1 MQSNATQRD
10 KENITE
16 PILSRPNISMG
27 SARDANRSEGKRK
40 IVAGPLCKSVKAG
53 KNCPRWA
60 RPGPFSL
67 VLLHLKTAD
76 DARPHLVLRPLS
88 CPAVIS
94 VCYAGPAGRHICG
107 GAAGATWI
115 WSGVGRGDTTPA
127 RLKPLLFTLPV
138 SIRLCLP
145 PRRCS
150 VSVRCRCVGRAWSG
164 ISCTSYPPYEVYVAR
179 VPYVL

>member
-1 MQSNATQRD
+1 
-10 KENITE
+10 
-16 PILSRPNISMG
+16 MG

-67 VLLHLKTAD
+67 VLLYLKTAD

-127 RLKPLLFTLPV
+127 RLKPYSLHYRYRSDCAFHHAAAA
-138 SIRLCLP
+138 
-145 PRRCS
+145 
-150 VSVRCRCVGRAWSG
+150 CRCFVGVLGERGQASVALVTRRTR
-164 ISCTSYPPYEVYVAR
+164 CTWPVYPMCSEKRDKGQENLKQP
-179 VPYVL
+179 